1 MFHQTLSIFSPRD
14 GVKGSRYVEG
24 LCLEELHYHGIIH
37 LMGGADFQ
45 IGMEAIGRVRKVKK
59 KVKDTVERLVEN
71 VHLPSAAAAEET
83 NGTSEAQVDTISAKS
98 EQTKPLNAKH
108 EQVTAENNSDVNNIM
123 ERMDNL
129 QVSRDIQ
136 V

>member
-1 MFHQTLSIFSPRD
+1 
-14 GVKGSRYVEG
+14 
-24 LCLEELHYHGIIH
+24 
-37 LMGGADFQ
+37 MGGADFQ